1 MATVEAPQSGGST
14 AGDSGELA
22 GFGYK
27 QELDRSL
34 GNFSSFAAG
43 FSYISILTGVIQL
56 FAFGFLFAG
65 PSVWW
70 TWLIVLGGQMMVAL
84 CFAEMAG
91 QYPLAGSV
99 YNWSKRVAGDFAS
112 WMTGWIYVIGSI
124 VTVAAVAVA
133 WQVVLPQVSTT
144 FQIVGGAADAG
155 TYVTKG
161 GAQNA
166 LLLGAILVT
175 FATIVNMLGVKVMA
189 RINNFGVMA
198 ELIGASILVILI
210 LFNAHR
216 GPGIVL
222 HSLGRGAGH
231 SWGYFGAFIIGGIM
245 SAYVMYGFDTA
256 GTLGEETNDPRR
268 AAPPAIIRAL
278 IAAAIIGGLLILF
291 SLMAVKNIN
300 DPNIGLLGLPY
311 IIKQAL
317 GSTAGNVFLVDS
329 AIAITVCTLAVM
341 ASCIRLLFAM
351 ARDGR
356 LPFGTRIAHVS
367 GRRKVPLVPTLTVG
381 LLALAILAVNISN
394 QSAFVALTSVA
405 IVMFYIAYLGV
416 TVGMLIKRLRGQ
428 WPRPEHGPYF
438 SLGRWG
444 LPVNLVAVIYGSL
457 VAVNIAWPR
466 SAVYDSLAGTK
477 DASGHVIPGH
487 WYWQY
492 IAILFIGIV
501 VIVGSIYYFAVYSRK
516 PIEVL
521 REHAAEV
528 DAMAGA
534 PLGEMAP

>member
-1 MATVEAPQSGGST
+1 MATAEAPRGAET
-14 AGDSGELA
+14 AADSNELA
-22 GFGYK
+22 GLGYK
-27 QELDRSL
+27 QELDRTL

-65 PSVWW
+65 PAVWW

-133 WQVVLPQVSTT
+133 WQVVLPQVSTK
-144 FQIVGGAADAG
+144 FQIVGTVADAG

-198 ELIGASILVILI
+198 ELIGASILVVLI

-216 GPGIVL
+216 GPGIVF
-222 HSLGRGAGH
+222 HTLGRGAGH

-256 GTLGEETNDPRR
+256 GTLAEETNDPRR

-278 IAAAIIGGLLILF
+278 IAASIIGGLLILF
-291 SLMAVKNIN
+291 ALMAVKNIH

-317 GSTAGNVFLVDS
+317 GNSVGNVFLIDS

-356 LPFGTRIAHVS
+356 LPFGTHIAHVS
-367 GRRKVPLVPTLTVG
+367 GTRRVPLVPTLTVG
-381 LLALAILAVNISN
+381 ILALAILAINYGN
-394 QSAFVALTSVA
+394 QSAFLALTSVA
-405 IVMFYIAYLGV
+405 IIMFYIAYLGV
-416 TVGMLIKRLRGQ
+416 TAGMLVRRLRGT
-428 WPRPEHGPYF
+428 WPKPDHGPYF

-444 LPVNLVAVIYGSL
+444 TLVNAGAVVYGTIVAI
-457 VAVNIAWPR
+457 NIAWPR
-466 SAVYDSLAGTK
+466 SAVYDALAGTK
-477 DASGHVIPGH
+477 DSAGHVIPGH

-492 IAILFIGIV
+492 IAVLFIGIV
-501 VIVGSIYYFAVYSRK
+501 VIVGSIYYFAVYNRK

-521 REHAAEV
+521 AEHRAEV
-528 DAMAGA
+528 PELPGA
-534 PLGEMAP
+534 AIGEAAP

>member
-1 MATVEAPQSGGST
+1 MATVEAPRGSGGT
-14 AGDSGELA
+14 AGDSSELA

-65 PSVWW
+65 PAVWW

-112 WMTGWIYVIGSI
+112 WMTGWIYVVGSI

-133 WQVVLPQVSTT
+133 WQVVLPQVSTS
-144 FQIVGGAADAG
+144 FQILGSKADAG
-155 TYVTKG
+155 FYYTQG
-161 GAQNA
+161 GAHNA
-166 LLLGAILVT
+166 LLLGAILVA

-222 HSLGRGAGH
+222 HTLGLGKGH

-256 GTLGEETNDPRR
+256 GTLAEETNDPRR

-291 SLMAVKNIN
+291 ALMAVKNIN
-300 DPNIGLLGLPY
+300 DPNIAALGLPY

-317 GSTAGNVFLVDS
+317 GNTVGNVFLVDA

-381 LLALAILAVNISN
+381 ILALAILGVNYGN
-394 QSAFVALTSVA
+394 QSAFVALIGVA
-405 IVMFYIAYLGV
+405 IIMFYIAYLGV
-416 TVGMLIKRLRGQ
+416 TIGMLVRRIRGT
-428 WPRPEHGPYF
+428 WPKPDHGPYF
-438 SLGRWG
+438 SLGRFG
-444 LPVNLVAVIYGSL
+444 LLINAGAVVYGLLVAI
-457 VAVNIAWPR
+457 NIGWPR

-492 IAILFIGIV
+492 IAVLFIGIV
-501 VIVGSIYYFAVYSRK
+501 VIVGTIYYFAVYNRK

-521 REHAAEV
+521 KEHAAEV
-528 DAMAGA
+528 PTLPGE
-534 PLGEMAP
+534 PLGEVAP

>member
-1 MATVEAPQSGGST
+1 MATVEAKPGAEHG
-14 AGDSGELA
+14 GDSSELA

-34 GNFSSFAAG
+34 GSFSSFAAG

-56 FAFGFLFAG
+56 FAFGFAFGG
-65 PSVWW
+65 PAVWW

-112 WMTGWIYVIGSI
+112 WMTGWIYVVGSI

-133 WQVVLPQVSTT
+133 WQVVLPQVSTK
-144 FQIVGGAADAG
+144 FQIVGNVADAG

-198 ELIGASILVILI
+198 ELIGASILVVLI

-216 GPGIVL
+216 GPGIVF
-222 HSLGRGAGH
+222 HNLGRGAGH

-256 GTLGEETNDPRR
+256 GTLAEETNDPRKN
-268 AAPPAIIRAL
+268 APPAIIRAL
-278 IAAAIIGGLLILF
+278 ITASIIGGLLILF
-291 SLMAVKNIN
+291 ALMAVKNIN
-300 DPNIGLLGLPY
+300 DPNISLLGLPY

-317 GSTAGNVFLVDS
+317 GNTAGNVFLIDS

-367 GRRKVPLVPTLTVG
+367 GRRRVPLVPTMTVG
-381 LLALAILAVNISN
+381 LLSLAILAVNIGN
-394 QSAFVALTSVA
+394 QSAFLALTSVA

-416 TVGMLIKRLRGQ
+416 TMGMLVKRFRGQ
-428 WPRPEHGPYF
+428 WPRPDHGPYF
-438 SLGRWG
+438 SLGRFG
-444 LPVNLVAVIYGSL
+444 FLVNLGAVVYGLL
-457 VAVNIAWPR
+457 VAINIAWPR
-466 SAVYDSLAGTK
+466 SAVYDALAGTK
-477 DASGHVIPGH
+477 DSSGHLIAGH

-492 IAILFIGIV
+492 IAVLFIGIV
-501 VIVGSIYYFAVYSRK
+501 VIIGSIYYFAVYNRK

-528 DAMAGA
+528 PMLPGEPAM
-534 PLGEMAP
+534 GEMAP

>member
-1 MATVEAPQSGGST
+1 MATVEAKPGAGSGG
-14 AGDSGELA
+14 DSQELA
-22 GFGYK
+22 GLGYK

-34 GNFSSFAAG
+34 GSFSSFAAG

-56 FAFGFLFAG
+56 FYFGFGFAG
-65 PSVWW
+65 PAVWW
-70 TWLIVLGGQMMVAL
+70 TWLIVLAGQMMVAL

-112 WMTGWIYVIGSI
+112 WMTGWVYVVGSI

-133 WQVVLPQVSTT
+133 WQVVLPQVSPKV
-144 FQIVGGAADAG
+144 FQILGSSADAG
-155 TYVTKG
+155 TAATKG

-198 ELIGASILVILI
+198 ELIGASVLVILI
-210 LFNAHR
+210 LFNASR

-256 GTLGEETNDPRR
+256 GTLAEETNDPRR

-278 IAAAIIGGLLILF
+278 IAASIIGGLLILF
-291 SLMAVKNIN
+291 ALMAVKNIN
-300 DPNIGLLGLPY
+300 DPNISLLGLPY

-317 GSTAGNVFLVDS
+317 GNTAGNVFLIDS

-367 GRRKVPLVPTLTVG
+367 GRRRVPLVPTLTVG
-381 LLALAILAVNISN
+381 ILSLAILAVNISN
-394 QSAFVALTSVA
+394 QSAFAALTSVA

-416 TVGMLIKRLRGQ
+416 TGGMLVRRLRGT
-428 WPRPEHGPYF
+428 WPKRDHGPYF

-444 LPVNLVAVIYGSL
+444 LLVNVIAVVYGAI

-466 SAVYDSLAGTK
+466 SAVYDALAGTK
-477 DASGHVIPGH
+477 DSAGHVIPGH

-492 IAILFIGIV
+492 IAVLFIGIV
-501 VIVGSIYYFAVYSRK
+501 VIVGTIYYFAVYNRK

-528 DAMAGA
+528 PALPGEPM
-534 PLGEMAP
+534 GEMAP

>member
-1 MATVEAPQSGGST
+1 MAAVEAPDANVRG
-14 AGDSGELA
+14 GDSHELA

-34 GNFSSFAAG
+34 GSFSSFAAG

-65 PSVWW
+65 PAVWW
-70 TWLIVLGGQMMVAL
+70 TWLIVLGGQMLVAL

-99 YNWSKRVAGDFAS
+99 YQWSKKVAGDFPA
-112 WMTGWIYVIGSI
+112 WMTGWIYVVGSI

-133 WQVVLPQVSTT
+133 WQVVLPQVSPKI
-144 FQIVGGAADAG
+144 FQIAGTKADAGYYFTVGGAH
-155 TYVTKG
+155 
-161 GAQNA
+161 NA
-166 LLLGAILVT
+166 LLLGAILVV
-175 FATIVNMLGVKVMA
+175 FGTIINMLGVKIMA

-198 ELIGASILVILI
+198 ELIGSTILVVLM

-216 GPGIVL
+216 GPGIVT
-222 HSLGRGAGH
+222 HTLGRGAGH

-256 GTLGEETNDPRR
+256 GTLAEETNNPRKH
-268 AAPPAIIRAL
+268 APPAILRAL
-278 IAAAIIGGLLILF
+278 TAAAIIGGLLILF

-300 DPNIGLLGLPY
+300 DPNIGALGLPF

-317 GSTAGNVFLVDS
+317 GNTVGNVFLIDS

-356 LPFGTRIAHVS
+356 LPFGPQIARVS
-367 GRRKVPLVPTLTVG
+367 GARKVPVVPALVVG
-381 LLALAILAVNISN
+381 LLALVILAVNYSN
-394 QSAFVALTSVA
+394 QSAFLALTSVA
-405 IVMFYIAYLGV
+405 IIMFYIAYLGV
-416 TVGMLIKRLRGQ
+416 TGGMLVRRLRGT
-428 WPRPEHGPYF
+428 WPKPDHGPYF

-444 LPVNLVAVIYGSL
+444 LLVNALAVAYGTII
-457 VAVNIAWPR
+457 AVNIAWPR

-477 DASGHVIPGH
+477 DASGHIIPGH

-501 VIVGSIYYFAVYSRK
+501 VVVGAIYYFAVYNRK
-516 PIEVL
+516 PIQVL
-521 REHAAEV
+521 SEHAADV
-528 DAMAGA
+528 PSMPDVA
-534 PLGEMAP
+534 LGEMAP

>member
-1 MATVEAPQSGGST
+1 MATVEAGRSAESP
-14 AGDSGELA
+14 GDSNELA

-56 FAFGFLFAG
+56 FAFGFAFAG
-65 PSVWW
+65 PAVWW
-70 TWLIVLGGQMMVAL
+70 TWLIVLAGQMMVAL

-99 YNWSKRVAGDFAS
+99 YNWSKRVAGDFPA

-133 WQVVLPQVSTT
+133 WQVVLPQVSTK
-144 FQIVGGAADAG
+144 FQILGGVADAG

-175 FATIVNMLGVKVMA
+175 FGTIINMLGVKIMA

-198 ELIGASILVILI
+198 ELIGASILVILLI
-210 LFNAHR
+210 FHFTR
-216 GPGIVL
+216 GPGIVF
-222 HSLGRGAGH
+222 HNLGLGAGH

-256 GTLGEETNDPRR
+256 GTLAEETNEPRR

-278 IAAAIIGGLLILF
+278 IAASIIGGLLILF
-291 SLMAVKNIN
+291 ALMSVHNIN
-300 DPNIGLLGLPY
+300 DKNIPLLGLPY

-317 GSTAGNVFLVDS
+317 GNTLGNVFLVDS

-356 LPFGTRIAHVS
+356 LPFGSQVARVS
-367 GRRKVPLVPTLTVG
+367 GTRRVPVVPALVVG
-381 LLALAILAVNISN
+381 LLALAILGVNIGN
-394 QSAFVALTSVA
+394 QSAFLALTSVA

-416 TVGMLIKRLRGQ
+416 TGGMLVRRLRGT
-428 WPRPEHGPYF
+428 WPKPDHGPYF
-438 SLGRWG
+438 SLGRFG
-444 LPVNLVAVIYGSL
+444 LLVNVLAVAYGAI

-466 SAVYDSLAGTK
+466 AAVYDALAGTK

-492 IAILFIGIV
+492 IAVLFIGIV
-501 VIVGSIYYFAVYSRK
+501 VVVGSIYYFAVYSRK

-528 DAMAGA
+528 PSLPGEPAM
-534 PLGEMAP
+534 GEMAP

>member
-1 MATVEAPQSGGST
+1 MATVEESRQAP
-14 AGDSGELA
+14 AGDSDELA

-34 GNFSSFAAG
+34 GTFSSFAAG

-56 FAFGFLFAG
+56 FAFGFAFAG
-65 PSVWW
+65 PAVWW
-70 TWLIVLGGQMMVAL
+70 TWFIVLGGQMLVAL

-99 YNWSKRVAGDFAS
+99 YNWSKRVAGDFWS
-112 WMTGWIYVIGSI
+112 WMTGWIYVVGSI

-133 WQVVLPQVSTT
+133 WQVVLPQVSSS
-144 FQIVGGAADAG
+144 FQFLGSSADVG

-166 LLLGAILVT
+166 LLLGAILVV
-175 FATIVNMLGVKVMA
+175 FGTIVNMLGVKIMA

-198 ELIGASILVILI
+198 ELIGSSILVILL
-210 LFNAHR
+210 LFHITR
-216 GPGIVL
+216 GPGIVV
-222 HSLGRGAGH
+222 HNLGLGAGH

-256 GTLGEETNDPRR
+256 GTLAEETNDPRR
-268 AAPPAIIRAL
+268 NAPPAILRAL
-278 IAAAIIGGLLILF
+278 AAAATIGGLLIL
-291 SLMAVKNIN
+291 LAIMDVKNIH

-311 IIKQAL
+311 ILKQAL
-317 GSTAGNVFLVDS
+317 GSTLGKVFLVDS

-356 LPFGTRIAHVS
+356 LPFGPHIARVS
-367 GRRKVPLVPTLTVG
+367 GTRRVPVIPALVVG
-381 LLALAILAVNISN
+381 ILSLAILAVNIGN
-394 QSAFVALTSVA
+394 QSAFLALTSVA
-405 IVMFYIAYLGV
+405 IVMFYLAYLGV
-416 TVGMLIKRLRGQ
+416 TVGMLARRMRGE
-428 WPRPEHGPYF
+428 WPKPDHGPYF

-444 LPVNLVAVIYGSL
+444 TLVNVGAVIYGAV

-466 SAVYDSLAGTK
+466 SAVYDALAGTK

-492 IAILFIGIV
+492 IALLFIGIV
-501 VIVGSIYYFAVYSRK
+501 FLIGAAYYFAVYRRK

-528 DAMAGA
+528 PRLPGA
-534 PLGEMAP
+534 VLGETAP

>member
-1 MATVEAPQSGGST
+1 MATVDAPPS
-14 AGDSGELA
+14 AGDSDELA
-22 GFGYK
+22 GLGYK

-65 PSVWW
+65 PAVWW
-70 TWLIVLGGQMMVAL
+70 TWFIVLGGQMMVAL

-99 YNWSKRVAGDFAS
+99 YNWSKRVAGDFSS
-112 WMTGWIYVIGSI
+112 WMTGWIYVVGSI

-133 WQVVLPQVSTT
+133 WQVVLPQVSTK
-144 FQIVGGAADAG
+144 FQILGSTADAG

-166 LLLGAILVT
+166 LLLGAILVL
-175 FATIVNMLGVKVMA
+175 FGTIINMAGVKIMA

-198 ELIGASILVILI
+198 ELIGATLLVILLI
-210 LFNAHR
+210 FHFTR
-216 GPGIVL
+216 GPGIVF
-222 HSLGRGAGH
+222 HTLGLGTGH

-256 GTLGEETNDPRR
+256 GTLAEETNEPRR
-268 AAPPAIIRAL
+268 TAPPAIIRAL
-278 IAAAIIGGLLILF
+278 ITASIIGGLLIIF
-291 SLMAVKNIN
+291 ALMTVKNIH
-300 DPNIGLLGLPY
+300 DPNIGLLGLPF

-317 GSTAGNVFLVDS
+317 GNTLGNVFLIDS

-341 ASCIRLLFAM
+341 AACIRLLFAM

-356 LPFGTRIAHVS
+356 LPFGTHIARVS
-367 GRRKVPLVPTLTVG
+367 GSRRVPVVPALVVG
-381 LLALAILAVNISN
+381 FLALVILAINISN

-416 TVGMLIKRLRGQ
+416 TVGMLVRRIKGT
-428 WPRPEHGPYF
+428 WPRAEHGPYF

-444 LPVNLVAVIYGSL
+444 FAVNLIAVIYGAV
-457 VAVNIAWPR
+457 VAINIAWPR

-477 DASGHVIPGH
+477 DASGNVIPAH
-487 WYWQY
+487 WYWQW
-492 IAILFIGIV
+492 IAVLFIGAV
-501 VIVGSIYYFAVYSRK
+501 VLIGTAYYFAVYRRK

-521 REHAAEV
+521 REHAAAVPMLPDETP
-528 DAMAGA
+528 M
-534 PLGEMAP
+534 GEMAP